1 MTIASHI
8 EGRLRVRD
16 PRLCRREHLEAL
28 KEKLLGSP
36 DVQEVSGN
44 VKTGSVLILYRK
56 VRNAFQNISELIAE
70 TLAPLAN
77 SVSEQWLPSP
87 AAVSSRKRVQVP
99 SRPLLSKRRVLN
111 MGMLIALLGTLV
123 SLGGSKHLH
132 AVAGFIF
139 LAILSMHFLDKRK
152 TLFI

>member
-28 KEKLLGSP
+28 RDKLLGSP

-70 TLAPLAN
+70 ALPPLTN
-77 SVSEQWLPSP
+77 SVSERLLPSP
-87 AAVSSRKRVQVP
+87 AAVSSRKPVRAP
-99 SRPLLSKRRVLN
+99 YGPLLSKRRIIN
-111 MGMLIALLGTLV
+111 MGMLITLLGTLV

-132 AVAGFIF
+132 AVAGVIF